1 MSEGDA
7 DQLSI
12 ACTLLTRTSQRRYNQ
27 PNIAM
32 DTTATYASL
41 PSVAFHEER
50 KPACGAETSSYK
62 RDGQALSGNG
72 TRGQELSQTLSFAAE
87 VGGWSGKLWCA
98 PAPRRVTA
106 VPSGSSCLIWLVI
119 APISVCALQYKGRS
133 PSWRA
138 ASLNVHRSS

>member
-41 PSVAFHEER
+41 PNVAFHEER
-50 KPACGAETSSYK
+50 KPACGAVTSSYK
-62 RDGQALSGNG
+62 EGRAGAFWERNEGPRTFANIVVRCRRGWLVGKALVRSSASSSYG
-72 TRGQELSQTLSFAAE
+72 RII
-87 VGGWSGKLWCA
+87 
-98 PAPRRVTA
+98 
-106 VPSGSSCLIWLVI
+106 GSSCLIWLVI